1 MQLNWSNPDYSA
13 FARAKAFQ
21 ELAEEDANWFE
32 DIEAENQNNLDGSMK
47 VDNILDNRIQRPESM
62 IIPIGGVWRPD
73 DEPVEQF
80 FLDQPATVS
89 SNSNTTSAQWCV
101 LTSLCP
107 LAPALIAQTSTEI
120 FDSRKIYPKFLEVNL
135 NI

>member
-1 MQLNWSNPDYSA
+1 M
-13 FARAKAFQ
+13 
-21 ELAEEDANWFE
+21 AEEDANWFE